1 MSNTM
6 ASTPYQ
12 STVLHVKNYGSA
24 MGYMVWRCGND
35 CTKVVEGASM
45 VPLWST
51 QRYVGDGTAPFRSR
65 SGLYPTMSQDTGVS
79 EGTLET
85 YFGLGDLLVNQLGMS
100 QDDVVK
106 WSSKI
111 HNGLHAKHLRR
122 LAKDNCFGEI
132 QEYLDILKTHE
143 GRDVADKETVDRL
156 LVAAGL
162 KTPSSKSA
170 PAPRL
175 DSVPEVRKNDIP
187 DAIIAKAVNADGFKV
202 SSLDA
207 VLQHFDKLPNDDKV
221 AFFNK
226 RTRPEVKKA
235 ESKTNG
241 KAKTAK

>member
-1 MSNTM
+1 MSNTIG
-6 ASTPYQ
+6 STPYEI
-12 STVLHVKNYGSA
+12 TVLHVRQFGSA
-24 MGYMVWRCGND
+24 MGYMVWRCGQD

-51 QRYVGDGTAPFRSR
+51 QRYVGDGNAPFLSR

-79 EGTLET
+79 EGTLDT
-85 YFGLGDLLVNQLGMS
+85 YFGLGDLLVNHLGMD

-106 WSSKI
+106 WASKI

-122 LAKDNCFGEI
+122 LAKDNCFSQI
-132 QEYLDILKTHE
+132 QDYLDILKTHE
-143 GRDVADKETVDRL
+143 GRDVDDRETVDKL

-162 KTPSSKSA
+162 KSPSSKSA

-175 DSVPEVRKNDIP
+175 DSVPEIQKDDIP
-187 DAIIAKAVNADGFKV
+187 DAIVAKAVNTEGFKV
-202 SSLDA
+202 SSLAA
-207 VLQHFDKLPNDDKV
+207 VLQHFDKLSNDDKV

-235 ESKTNG
+235 ESKSNG
-241 KAKTAK
+241 KAKTAN